1 MIQQVNLYQD
11 ILNKNQSKPVINNH
25 IYGLV
30 LVLLLFLG
38 FSLYLQIDQNNTKE
52 SIQKAQQQLRDAEI
66 EVQQLRSQ
74 YPSQQTDPLITQ
86 EISRLQNILTS
97 LSQVV
102 YLLSDNESDQT
113 QGFSK
118 YFSALAKQSISD
130 VWLTDININAEQN
143 NLSLQG
149 STFKSE
155 KIPLFL
161 QKLHQES
168 VFNGR
173 TFATLTVSQTK
184 EMPKQLDFYVST
196 TVKTSEKAGS
206 NE

>member
-1 MIQQVNLYQD
+1 MIQQINLYQD
-11 ILNKNQSKPVINNH
+11 VLNKNQSKPVASTH
-25 IYGLV
+25 TYGVV
-30 LVLLLFLG
+30 LTLLLFLG
-38 FSLYLQIDQNNTKE
+38 FSIYLLIDQSNTKE
-52 SIQKAQQQLRDAEI
+52 RLQKAQQQLSDAEI
-66 EVQQLRSQ
+66 EVQQLQVQ
-74 YPSQQTDPLITQ
+74 YPSQQVDPLITQ

-102 YLLSDNESDQT
+102 YLLSDNKSDQT

-130 VWLTDININAEQN
+130 VWITDININAEQN

-155 KIPLFL
+155 KIPVFL
-161 QKLHQES
+161 QKLHNEPA
-168 VFNGR
+168 FTGR
-173 TFATLTVSQTK
+173 TFATLTVSKTK
-184 EMPKQLDFYVST
+184 ETSKQLDFYVGT
-196 TVKTSEKAGS
+196 TVKTSEKANS